1 MSKVNL
7 REERESRNISIKDV
21 SNKAKIP
28 AQYIE
33 ALETGIVPQKL
44 RGPILL
50 SYKKKYL
57 KFLRLPIDSKLRFK
71 TKNRNLPSSTS
82 GRYRTKTIL
91 TTTTNGIKQPSTLQ
105 SMAIG
110 FTIAVICIATLKLIS
125 TVLDTQSQALDT
137 QSQAPKK
144 VEIMKQK
151 SAITQVKEPE
161 KNTATTSW
169 LDSFFQTTVT
179 DAHAAEKKDQGEA
192 AVVPEGGRLSIT
204 AREKTKVRMYC
215 DSSLKYTGFLQKGKD
230 YTQQCTFQED
240 ASIWVEDV
248 SRVKIAFN
256 SRYIRPMGPQDAAR
270 TLKFFR

>member
-7 REERESRNISIKDV
+7 REERENRNISIRDV

-28 AQYIE
+28 VQYIE

-57 KFLRLPIDSKLRFK
+57 KFLRLPLDSKLRFK
-71 TKNRNLPSSTS
+71 TKNRKLPASTNS
-82 GRYRTKTIL
+82 RYRTKTIL

-110 FTIAVICIATLKLIS
+110 FTIAVICIASLKLIS
-125 TVLDTQSQALDT
+125 TVLDTQTST
-137 QSQAPKK
+137 PKK
-144 VEIMKQK
+144 VEIKKQK
-151 SAITQVKEPE
+151 SAITQIKTSE
-161 KNTATTSW
+161 KNSPATTSW
-169 LDSFFQTTVT
+169 LDSFFQTTVN
-179 DAHAAEKKDQGEA
+179 DAQAAERNDSIDTE
-192 AVVPEGGRLSIT
+192 VVPEGGRLSIT
-204 AREKTKVRMYC
+204 AKEETKVRMYC

-230 YTQQCTFQED
+230 YTQLCTFQED
-240 ASIWVEDV
+240 ASIWVQDV

-256 SRYIRPMGPQDAAR
+256 NRYVRPMGPQDTAR
-270 TLKFFR
+270 TLNFSR